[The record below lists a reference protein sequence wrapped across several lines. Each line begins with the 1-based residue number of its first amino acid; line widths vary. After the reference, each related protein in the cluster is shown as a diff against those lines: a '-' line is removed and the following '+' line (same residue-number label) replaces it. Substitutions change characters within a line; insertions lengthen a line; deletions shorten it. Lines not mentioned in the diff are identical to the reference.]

1 MTDSTTTTDPSEPTG
16 DDRSLEPGDGPN
28 GRVADITAARS
39 VETAGAAPS
48 EQIAVTRRD
57 RFADSFRQFSRDHRM
72 GLFFGA
78 VIVLLIAVAIAAPVL
93 ATHDPSSIPR
103 PPKKLVPPSGEHLFG
118 TDQLGRDIFSRVVY
132 GARTSL
138 IVATA
143 TVIISTLFG
152 TMLGA
157 VSGYLGGW
165 VDLVIQR
172 LVDAVLSVPVLILA
186 LFIASLLGAS
196 ITNVVLALSIIYIP
210 RFSRIAR
217 GEMLRIRSAEYVTAA
232 EALGAKPRR
241 IILKHGV
248 PNLVAPIIVLA
259 SLTFGQAIVAE
270 AALSFLGVGA
280 PITEPSWGRMLSTSR
295 EFMTVAWWTVVFPGL
310 ALSVGVLAFN
320 LFGDAL
326 RDHLDPKLVR

>member
-1 MTDSTTTTDPSEPTG
+1 MTVDTAPPAAIDSSE
-16 DDRSLEPGDGPN
+16 
-28 GRVADITAARS
+28 V
-39 VETAGAAPS
+39 VETDVI
-48 EQIAVTRRD
+48 QRVLITRRE
-57 RFADSFRQFSRDHRM
+57 RFADSFGQFAKNYRL
-72 GLFFGA
+72 GLVFG
-78 VIVLLIAVAIAAPVL
+78 IIILLLIIVAIAAPVI
-93 ATHDPSSIPR
+93 ATHDPSTINRGRGARLAS
-103 PPKKLVPPSGEHLFG
+103 PSSTYLFG
-118 TDQLGRDIFSRVVY
+118 TDQLGRDVFSRVVY

-143 TVIISTLFG
+143 TVIISTIIG
-152 TMLGA
+152 TLMGA
-157 VSGYLGGW
+157 ISGYVGGW
-165 VDLVIQR
+165 VDMVVQR
-172 LVDAVLSVPVLILA
+172 IVDAVLSIPVLILA

-196 ITNVVLALSIIYIP
+196 IVNVVLALSIIYIP

-232 EALGAKPRR
+232 EALGATPRR
-241 IILKHGV
+241 IVFKHGI

-280 PITEPSWGRMLSTSR
+280 PITEPSWGRMLSSSR
-295 EFMTVAWWTVVFPGL
+295 EYMTVAWWTVLFPG
-310 ALSVGVLAFN
+310 AVLSLGVLAFN

>member
-1 MTDSTTTTDPSEPTG
+1 MTTPTTPTPTEGDTDPVATDTPASVVLESE
-16 DDRSLEPGDGPN
+16 
-28 GRVADITAARS
+28 RVALSRWERFVASFHQFRRDHVMGFIFGIIILGLIVVAL
-39 VETAGAAPS
+39 AAP
-48 EQIAVTRRD
+48 I
-57 RFADSFRQFSRDHRM
+57 
-72 GLFFGA
+72 
-78 VIVLLIAVAIAAPVL
+78 I
-93 ATHDPSSIPR
+93 ATHDPSTIPR
-103 PPKKLVPPSGEHLFG
+103 PPDKLAGPSSSHFFG

-143 TVIISTLFG
+143 TVIVSTVLG
-152 TMLGA
+152 TLLGA
-157 VSGYLGGW
+157 ISGYLGGW
-165 VDLVIQR
+165 VDLIIQR
-172 LVDAVLSVPVLILA
+172 IVDAVLSIPVLILA

-241 IILKHGV
+241 IILTHGI

-280 PITEPSWGRMLSTSR
+280 PVTEPSWGRMLSTSR
-295 EFMTVAWWTVVFPGL
+295 EFMTVAWWSVVFPGA

>member
-1 MTDSTTTTDPSEPTG
+1 MTSPTTPTDDVPAET
-16 DDRSLEPGDGPN
+16 EPGH
-28 GRVADITAARS
+28 
-39 VETAGAAPS
+39 GAANGS
-48 EQIAVTRRD
+48 AVTDAVEAGDGRRQSPEQVALGRRQ
-57 RFADSFRQFSRDHRM
+57 RFAESFRQFRSDHLM
-72 GLFFGA
+72 GFLFG
-78 VIVLLIAVAIAAPVL
+78 IIILLLLLVAIAAPIV
-93 ATHDPSSIPR
+93 ATHDPSAIPR
-103 PPKKLVPPSGEHLFG
+103 PPQKLAPPSGDHLFG

-143 TVIISTLFG
+143 TVVISTILG
-152 TMLGA
+152 TLLGA

-172 LVDAVLSVPVLILA
+172 IVDAVLSIPVLILA

-232 EALGAKPRR
+232 EALGAKPSR
-241 IILKHGV
+241 IIFKHGV

-295 EFMTVAWWTVVFPGL
+295 EFMTVAWWSVVFPGA
-310 ALSVGVLAFN
+310 ALSLGVLAFN

>member
-1 MTDSTTTTDPSEPTG
+1 MTAQTAPTTASAAAATG
-16 DDRSLEPGDGPN
+16 QADTASGSR
-28 GRVADITAARS
+28 RVLL
-39 VETAGAAPS
+39 
-48 EQIAVTRRD
+48 TRRE
-57 RFADSFRQFSRDHRM
+57 RFADSCKQFTKDHKL
-72 GLFFGA
+72 GVVFG
-78 VIVLLIAVAIAAPVL
+78 VIILLLILMAIAAPIISTHEPTAIGRTRGSKL
-93 ATHDPSSIPR
+93 AS
-103 PPKKLVPPSGEHLFG
+103 PSGAHLFG
-118 TDQLGRDIFSRVVY
+118 TDHLGRDMFSRVVY

-143 TVIISTLFG
+143 TVIVSTVIG
-152 TMLGA
+152 TLMGA

-165 VDLVIQR
+165 VDMVVQR
-172 LVDAVLSVPVLILA
+172 IVDAVLSIPVLILA

-196 ITNVVLALSIIYIP
+196 IFNVVLALSIIYIP

-232 EALGAKPRR
+232 EALGATPRR
-241 IILKHGV
+241 IVFKHGI
-248 PNLVAPIIVLA
+248 PNLAAPIIVLA

-280 PITEPSWGRMLSTSR
+280 PITEPSWGRMLSSSR
-295 EFMTVAWWTVVFPGL
+295 EYMTVAWWTVFFPGAVLSL
-310 ALSVGVLAFN
+310 AVLAFN

>member
-1 MTDSTTTTDPSEPTG
+1 VTTPTTTDTLASGADVPEVPL
-16 DDRSLEPGDGPN
+16 DDDE
-28 GRVADITAARS
+28 RVARNRRARFM
-39 VETAGAAPS
+39 E
-48 EQIAVTRRD
+48 
-57 RFADSFRQFSRDHRM
+57 SFRQFRKDHLM
-72 GLFFGA
+72 GLIFG
-78 VIVLLIAVAIAAPVL
+78 IIILFLLFVAIAAPL
-93 ATHDPSSIPR
+93 IATHDPSTIGRTPEA
-103 PPKKLVPPSGEHLFG
+103 KLASPSAGNLFG
-118 TDQLGRDIFSRVVY
+118 TDHLGRDIFSRVVY

-143 TVIISTLFG
+143 TVIISTLIG
-152 TMLGA
+152 TLLGA
-157 VSGYLGGW
+157 ASGYLGGW
-165 VDLVIQR
+165 IDMVVQR
-172 LVDAVLSVPVLILA
+172 IVDAVLSIPVLILA

-241 IILKHGV
+241 IIFKHGI

-280 PITEPSWGRMLSTSR
+280 PITEPSWGRMLSVSR
-295 EFMTVAWWTVVFPGL
+295 EYMTVAWWTVMFPGL
-310 ALSVGVLAFN
+310 ALSIGVLAFN

>member
-1 MTDSTTTTDPSEPTG
+1 MDSPTTRTESAKPAEP
-16 DDRSLEPGDGPN
+16 PGSAADLGRAPRDGPAA
-28 GRVADITAARS
+28 GGLERVA
-39 VETAGAAPS
+39 
-48 EQIAVTRRD
+48 VTGWQ
-57 RFADSFRQFSRDHRM
+57 RFADSFGQFRRDHRM
-72 GLFFGA
+72 GLFFG
-78 VIVLLIAVAIAAPVL
+78 VLIGLLILVAIAAPLV
-93 ATHDPSSIPR
+93 ATHDPSTIPR
-103 PPKKLVPPSGEHLFG
+103 PPSKLAPPSTDHLFG
-118 TDQLGRDIFSRVVY
+118 TDQLGRDIFSRVVF

-138 IVATA
+138 MVATG
-143 TVIISTLFG
+143 TVVISTVLG
-152 TMLGA
+152 TLLGA

-165 VDLVIQR
+165 VDMVIQR
-172 LVDAVLSVPVLILA
+172 VVDAVLSIPALILA

-196 ITNVVLALSIIYIP
+196 IANVVLALSIIYVP
-210 RFSRIAR
+210 RFSRISR

-232 EALGAKPRR
+232 EALGARPRR

-248 PNLVAPIIVLA
+248 PNLMAPIIVLA

-270 AALSFLGVGA
+270 SALSFLGVGA

-326 RDHLDPKLVR
+326 RDHLDPKLIR

>member
-1 MTDSTTTTDPSEPTG
+1 MTTPTTTDTVSTEAEP
-16 DDRSLEPGDGPN
+16 DGPDLSL
-28 GRVADITAARS
+28 GDRLARNRR
-39 VETAGAAPS
+39 ARFS
-48 EQIAVTRRD
+48 E
-57 RFADSFRQFSRDHRM
+57 SFRQFRKDHLM
-72 GLFFGA
+72 GLIFGII
-78 VIVLLIAVAIAAPVL
+78 IVLLLLVAIAAPL
-93 ATHDPSSIPR
+93 IATHDPSAIGR
-103 PPKKLVPPSGEHLFG
+103 TREAKLASPSASHLFG
-118 TDQLGRDIFSRVVY
+118 TDHLGRDIFSRVVY

-143 TVIISTLFG
+143 TVIISTIIG
-152 TMLGA
+152 TLLGA
-157 VSGYLGGW
+157 ASGYLGGW
-165 VDLVIQR
+165 VDMIVQR
-172 LVDAVLSVPVLILA
+172 IVDAVLSIPVLILA

-196 ITNVVLALSIIYIP
+196 IVNVVLALSIIYIP

-241 IILKHGV
+241 IIFKHGV

-280 PITEPSWGRMLSTSR
+280 PITEPSWGRMLSVSR
-295 EFMTVAWWTVVFPGL
+295 EYMTVAWWTVMFPGL

>member
-1 MTDSTTTTDPSEPTG
+1 MTTPTTTETVPTG
-16 DDRSLEPGDGPN
+16 ADVDGSIVDADE
-28 GRVADITAARS
+28 RVARN
-39 VETAGAAPS
+39 
-48 EQIAVTRRD
+48 RRA
-57 RFADSFRQFSRDHRM
+57 RFAESFHQFRKDHLM
-72 GLFFGA
+72 GLIFG
-78 VIVLLIAVAIAAPVL
+78 VIIVFLLLVAIAAPL
-93 ATHDPSSIPR
+93 IATHDPSSIGR
-103 PPKKLVPPSGEHLFG
+103 TREAKLASPSTSNFFG
-118 TDQLGRDIFSRVVY
+118 TDHLGRDIFSRVVY

-143 TVIISTLFG
+143 TVIISTIIG
-152 TMLGA
+152 TLLGA
-157 VSGYLGGW
+157 ASGYLGGW
-165 VDLVIQR
+165 VDMIIQR
-172 LVDAVLSVPVLILA
+172 IVDAVLSIPVLILA

-196 ITNVVLALSIIYIP
+196 ILNVVLALSIIYIP

-241 IILKHGV
+241 IIFKHGI

-280 PITEPSWGRMLSTSR
+280 PITEPSWGRMLSVSR
-295 EFMTVAWWTVVFPGL
+295 EYMTVAWWTVMFPGL

>member
-1 MTDSTTTTDPSEPTG
+1 VTTPTTTDTLASGADVSEAQLDD
-16 DDRSLEPGDGPN
+16 DDRL
-28 GRVADITAARS
+28 ARN
-39 VETAGAAPS
+39 
-48 EQIAVTRRD
+48 RRA
-57 RFADSFRQFSRDHRM
+57 RFMESFRQFRKDHLM
-72 GLFFGA
+72 GLIFGII
-78 VIVLLIAVAIAAPVL
+78 IVFLLLVAIAAPL
-93 ATHDPSSIPR
+93 IATHDPSTIGR
-103 PPKKLVPPSGEHLFG
+103 TREAKLASPSLSHLFG
-118 TDQLGRDIFSRVVY
+118 TDHLGRDIFSRVVY

-143 TVIISTLFG
+143 TVVISTLIG
-152 TMLGA
+152 TLLGA
-157 VSGYLGGW
+157 ASGYLGGW
-165 VDLVIQR
+165 IDMVVQR
-172 LVDAVLSVPVLILA
+172 IVDAVLSIPVLILA

-196 ITNVVLALSIIYIP
+196 IVNVVLALSIIYIP

-241 IILKHGV
+241 IIFKHGI

-259 SLTFGQAIVAE
+259 SLTFGHAIVAE

-280 PITEPSWGRMLSTSR
+280 PITEPSWGRMLSVSR
-295 EFMTVAWWTVVFPGL
+295 EYMTVAWWTVMFPGL

>member
-1 MTDSTTTTDPSEPTG
+1 M
-16 DDRSLEPGDGPN
+16 
-28 GRVADITAARS
+28 
-39 VETAGAAPS
+39 
-48 EQIAVTRRD
+48 
-57 RFADSFRQFSRDHRM
+57 
-72 GLFFGA
+72 
-78 VIVLLIAVAIAAPVL
+78 
-93 ATHDPSSIPR
+93 
-103 PPKKLVPPSGEHLFG
+103 
-118 TDQLGRDIFSRVVY
+118 
-132 GARTSL
+132 
-138 IVATA
+138 
-143 TVIISTLFG
+143 
-152 TMLGA
+152 
-157 VSGYLGGW
+157 
-165 VDLVIQR
+165 VIQR
-172 LVDAVLSVPVLILA
+172 LVDAVLSIPVLILA

-241 IILKHGV
+241 IIFKHGV

-280 PITEPSWGRMLSTSR
+280 PVTEPSWGRMLSTSR

>member
-1 MTDSTTTTDPSEPTG
+1 MTSPTTTPSDIDGTG
-16 DDRSLEPGDGPN
+16 TPGSPASNGSGSDRAQTMHMS
-28 GRVADITAARS
+28 
-39 VETAGAAPS
+39 
-48 EQIAVTRRD
+48 RRE
-57 RFADSFRQFSRDHRM
+57 RFADSFKQFRKDHMM
-72 GLFFGA
+72 GLIFGI
-78 VIVLLIAVAIAAPVL
+78 VIVLLILVAIAAPLL

-103 PPKKLVPPSGEHLFG
+103 PPRKLASPSADHFFG
-118 TDQLGRDIFSRVVY
+118 TDHLGRDIFSRVVY

-143 TVIISTLFG
+143 TVIISTIIG
-152 TMLGA
+152 TLLGA
-157 VSGYLGGW
+157 ASGYLGGW
-165 VDLVIQR
+165 VDMIIQR
-172 LVDAVLSVPVLILA
+172 IVDAVLSIPVLILA

-241 IILKHGV
+241 IIFKHGI

-280 PITEPSWGRMLSTSR
+280 PITEPSWGRMLSASR
-295 EFMTVAWWTVVFPGL
+295 EYMTVAWWTVMFPGL